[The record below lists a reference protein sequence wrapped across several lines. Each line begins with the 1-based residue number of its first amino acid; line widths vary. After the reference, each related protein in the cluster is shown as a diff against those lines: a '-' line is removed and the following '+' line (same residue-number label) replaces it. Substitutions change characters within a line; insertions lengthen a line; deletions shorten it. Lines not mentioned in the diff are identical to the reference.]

1 MEFTLWTLLIYL
13 LIAAVAG
20 AIGRAIAGG
29 TRGGCLVSIALGFI
43 GGILGSWIARK
54 AGLPEPLMVRFA
66 AGAQFPF
73 FWSIIG
79 AALFVA
85 VVVLISGRRA

>member
-1 MEFTLWTLLIYL
+1 LWLVFGLI
-13 LIAAVAG
+13 G
-20 AIGRAIAGG
+20 
-29 TRGGCLVSIALGFI
+29 S
-43 GGILGSWIARK
+43 ILGSWIDRK
-54 AGLPEPLMVRFA
+54 AGLPEPLMVQFA